1 MTVQKED
8 LTMFS
13 HTAIKHAF
21 WSSGDNREKFL
32 SRQLFTKWSAT
43 HLKTGIIGQGTL
55 ISEKFYLIMCH
66 TDTKKQKELKEF
78 KKYVLHRVI

>member
-1 MTVQKED
+1 MTVQKVD

-32 SRQLFTKWSAT
+32 SRQLFTK
-43 HLKTGIIGQGTL
+43 
-55 ISEKFYLIMCH
+55 
-66 TDTKKQKELKEF
+66 
-78 KKYVLHRVI
+78 